1 MKNKKQTLLTA
12 LKIVIPLA
20 IFVVVLLN
28 YEKLAHLDVRKLI
41 EAAPSIWAAGAMV
54 LGLYA
59 VKAVVF
65 VIPAS
70 LVYISVGMAFST
82 PVAVALN
89 CAGIAIEVTIS
100 YFLGKFLGGE
110 KVDAML
116 RGKKGYATL
125 EKLKSKGRFTF
136 VFLLRFA
143 SFPIDFGSL
152 FFGASDFA
160 FPSYFLMSLL
170 GIWPRVIVMTILGYG
185 IYELIPMKYIL
196 LAVLCALPVAAVV
209 LVVNAVKKKKAAQS
223 GGEVRSDPE

>member
-1 MKNKKQTLLTA
+1 MKDKKQLFLTI
-12 LKIVIPLA
+12 LKIAIPLA

-28 YEKLAHLDVRKLI
+28 YDTLAHLDVRELI
-41 EAAPSIWAAGAMV
+41 EKAPSVWAAAAMV
-54 LGLYA
+54 LGVYC

-70 LVYISVGMAFST
+70 LVYISVGMAFPT
-82 PVAVALN
+82 EAAVALN
-89 CAGIAIEVTIS
+89 CAGIALEVTIS
-100 YFLGKFLGGE
+100 YLLGRFLGGD

-116 RGKKGYATL
+116 RGKKSYATL
-125 EKLKSKGRFTF
+125 EKLKSKGRFAF

-160 FPSYFLMSLL
+160 FPSYFLMSLA
-170 GIWPRVIVMTILGYG
+170 GILPRVIVMTILGYG

-209 LVVNAVKKKKAAQS
+209 LIVNAVRKKKSA
-223 GGEVRSDPE
+223 